1 MNVILDKQ
9 KILPLTAGYTARNG
23 KLEDYK
29 IVFDLL
35 NAHSQ
40 HMNGHVDLVD
50 PELLRLDWLNE
61 GFNPETDIRLVF
73 APLVT
78 AEKFK
83 ETSGVA
89 PDEQLV
95 AFVEC
100 WTNQEPPVH
109 PWIFGCVHPEHW
121 GRGIGSH
128 IVTWAEDH
136 ARLALEK
143 CSPELRVAPR
153 SGTEAHNK
161 NGLTLF
167 EGLGWK
173 HIRSYYRMVT
183 DLDSAPEIP
192 ALPAGITIRAYE
204 PETELEAV
212 YQTFVDSF
220 KDHFGFI
227 VPPYEKGLADFKH
240 NLVEDPAYDPR
251 FWLVAHDGKDIVGVS
266 ICRREDP
273 EDPESGWVNEL
284 GVRRDWRKHGLGY
297 ALLKNSFALFY
308 ADGKKRAGLGVD
320 ASSLT
325 GALRLYER
333 AGMRVLRQFNQFE
346 KEHRPGRELA
356 VESLENI

>member
-9 KILPLTAGYTARNG
+9 QVLPLPAGYTARNG

-40 HMNGHVDLVD
+40 HMNGHVDMVD

-61 GFNPETDIRLVF
+61 GFHPETDIRLVF

-78 AEKFK
+78 SEKFK
-83 ETSGVA
+83 ETSGVT
-89 PDEQLV
+89 PDSSLV
-95 AFVEC
+95 AFIEC
-100 WTNQEPPVH
+100 WTTQEPPVH

-121 GRGIGSH
+121 GRGIGSYM
-128 IVTWAEDH
+128 VTWAEER
-136 ARLALEK
+136 ASLALDK
-143 CSPELRVAPR
+143 CAPELRFAPR

-161 NGLTLF
+161 NGVALF

-173 HIRSYYRMVT
+173 HIRSFYRMVT

-192 ALPAGITIRAYE
+192 VLPAGITIRAYD

-251 FWLVAHDGKDIVGVS
+251 FWLVAHDGNEIVGVS

-284 GVRRDWRKHGLGY
+284 GVMRAWRKHGLGY
-297 ALLKNSFALFY
+297 ALLKNSFALFH

-333 AGMRVLRQFNQFE
+333 AGMRVLRQFNQYE
-346 KEHRPGRELA
+346 KEHRPGKELA
-356 VESLENI
+356 VESLEK

>member
-9 KILPLTAGYTARNG
+9 QILPLPAGYTARNG

-50 PELLRLDWLNE
+50 PELLRVDWLNE

-73 APLVT
+73 APDN
-78 AEKFK
+78 
-83 ETSGVA
+83 S
-89 PDEQLV
+89 LV

-136 ARLALEK
+136 ASLALER
-143 CSPELRVAPR
+143 CAPELRFAPR
-153 SGTEAHNK
+153 SGAEAHNK
-161 NGLTLF
+161 NGLALF

-173 HIRSYYRMVT
+173 QIRSFYRMVT
-183 DLDSAPEIP
+183 DLDAAPEIP
-192 ALPAGITIRAYE
+192 ELPAGITIRAYD

-251 FWLVAHDGKDIVGVS
+251 FWLVAHDGNEIVGVS

-284 GVRRDWRKHGLGY
+284 GVKRAWRKHGLGY
-297 ALLKNSFALFY
+297 ALLKNSFALFH

-333 AGMRVLRQFNQFE
+333 AGMRVLRQFNQYE
-346 KEHRPGRELA
+346 KEHRPGKELA
-356 VESLENI
+356 VESLEK